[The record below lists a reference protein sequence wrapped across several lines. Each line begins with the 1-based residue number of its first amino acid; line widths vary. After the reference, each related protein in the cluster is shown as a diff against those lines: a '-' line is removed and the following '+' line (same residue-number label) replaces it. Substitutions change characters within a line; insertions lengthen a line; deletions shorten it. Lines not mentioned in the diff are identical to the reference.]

1 LTAQRNE
8 KNEHSFLILVT
19 LGTDLNHIKLPASLV
34 ADLYHSSLIDT
45 DETIVSQVVAD
56 TIEDKPADH
65 PGWKWL
71 GENRKNILIIVN
83 YTDAVHLPDN
93 DLVFLTGIIGACKLS
108 MADVAVVNL
117 NNHPEASYKELVA
130 FFKSKIVLLFAVE
143 PASFGLPMSF
153 PHFQIQPFA
162 GNSFLFSPSLKEL
175 ENDKVLKSKL
185 WVCLK
190 RLFNL

>member
-1 LTAQRNE
+1 MLD
-8 KNEHSFLILVT
+8 K
-19 LGTDLNHIKLPASLV
+19 DLNHIKLPASVV
-34 ADLYHSSLIDT
+34 ADLYHSSLIDM
-45 DETIVSQVVAD
+45 DETPVNKAVAEN
-56 TIEDKPADH
+56 TETRPIAL

-71 GENRKNILIIVN
+71 GENRKNVLIIVS
-83 YTDAVHLPDN
+83 YPDAVHLPDN
-93 DLVFLTGIIGACKLS
+93 DLVFLTGIISACKLS

-117 NNHPEASYKELVA
+117 NNHPQASYKELVV
-130 FFKSKIVLLFAVE
+130 FFKSKIVLLFALE